1 MRRFSIGIV
10 LVVITGCATLA
21 APYLVIYPQ
30 GIALVEETR
39 AFELESE
46 GTLTVDRLPDGIL
59 LDSLTIGGLT
69 VLSVTPSL
77 PSPIGLNGWDGM
89 DVEVTSSAGTFHG
102 RVIGFEGDGV
112 FLATENGT
120 VFVRDFLAIRAPY
133 PNLKAV
139 DLRYLSGATGS
150 EELLIRYLTR
160 GISWEASYRAEL
172 SDGSLNLT
180 GTAILTNGTGITFPG
195 AEMGLIAG
203 DINAPKV
210 ADYEVRTMVA
220 APPAP
225 EATVSQA
232 SEYHRYSL
240 PRPVDLAPGTMLV
253 PLLSAALPYERIY
266 RFAGSAVE
274 TVIRFTN
281 AASPLPAGQV
291 SVYEDGG
298 RLFIGSSSIGHTP
311 VGEEV
316 ELTVGAAFDLT
327 GERVQTSHLRLG
339 EDLNR
344 DSYRIT
350 VRSAKGEAVEVEVLE
365 SLYGTWTITES
376 SLSYE
381 VVDSRTVRFELT
393 VPAGGEAELTYTVEW
408 SYR

>member
-1 MRRFSIGIV
+1 MRKFSIGVV
-10 LVVITGCATLA
+10 LVGIIGWAVLA
-21 APYLVIYPQ
+21 APYLVIYPE
-30 GIALVEETR
+30 GLALVEETR
-39 AFELESE
+39 SFELESE
-46 GTLTVDRLPDGIL
+46 GTLTIDRLPDGIL

-69 VLSVTPSL
+69 ALSVTPGL
-77 PSPIGLNGWDGM
+77 PSPTGVTGWDGM
-89 DVEVTSSAGTFHG
+89 EVEVISSAGTFHG

-112 FLATENGT
+112 FLATESGT
-120 VFVRDFLAIRAPY
+120 VFTRDFLAIRAPY

-139 DLRYLSGATGS
+139 DIRYLSGATGS
-150 EELLIRYLTR
+150 EDLLIRYLTR

-172 SDGSLNLT
+172 GDGSLNLT
-180 GTAILTNGTGITFPG
+180 GTAIITNGTGIHFPG
-195 AEMGLIAG
+195 AEIGLIAG
-203 DINAPKV
+203 DINAPKA
-210 ADYEVRTMVA
+210 ADYEVRTMAAA
-220 APPAP
+220 APPGA
-225 EATVSQA
+225 AVSQA

-240 PRPVDLAPGTMLV
+240 PRPVDLAPGTTLF

-291 SVYEDGG
+291 SVYEDEG

-339 EDLNR
+339 EELNR

-350 VRSAKGEAVEVEVLE
+350 IRSAKEDPVTVEVLE

-376 SLSYE
+376 SLPYE
-381 VVDSRTVRFELT
+381 IVDSRTVRFDLS
-393 VPAGGEAELTYTVEW
+393 VPPGGEAEVTYTVEW
-408 SYR
+408 SYQ